1 MLYTK
6 SGRSLWQ
13 ITLPRWEPTSLTAR
27 RLGDSPSRTPP
38 LSNFRH
44 CSRPSWNNQE
54 VQFLQKLAHIGCRCW
69 RMKELEMFECL
80 TIDYRT
86 QSTFPTIII
95 TLKVSTSVWQGHSM
109 IGDYWLQQW
118 IKICLT
124 NQPKKCKWWHFDKKK
139 TSQVCNLIP
148 KMCQTNIWWTAIA
161 PSRKNCKKYLSY
173 NPCFALESCPAMM
186 SVWLLVSFLFVD
198 DDDGDTYDDAFTCW
212 RCSWLS
218 LRRCLS
224 ASPLQ
229 HQACRRLPTSW
240 WFFKSPFFGIYS
252 FKTLI

>member
-95 TLKVSTSVWQGHSM
+95 TLEVSTSVWQGHHR
-109 IGDYWLQQW
+109 IGDYWFQQW

-124 NQPKKCKWWHFDKKK
+124 NRPKKCKWWHFDKKK
-139 TSQVCNLIP
+139 NLSTEFVNFATWLP
-148 KMCQTNIWWTAIA
+148 KYAKQTYYVMNMCKCARALIRIA
-161 PSRKNCKKYLSY
+161 KISFRASLFCTTTLG
-173 NPCFALESCPAMM
+173 CPAMM
-186 SVWLLVSFLFVD
+186 SIWLLVFFLFWRWWWHLWR
-198 DDDGDTYDDAFTCW
+198 CW
-212 RCSWLS
+212 RCFHLLKMFLALS
-218 LRRCLS
+218 S
-224 ASPLQ
+224 AVSVGFTAP
-229 HQACRRLPTSW
+229 APSM
-240 WFFKSPFFGIYS
+240 S
-252 FKTLI
+252 

>member
-13 ITLPRWEPTSLTAR
+13 ITSPRWEPTSLTAR

-54 VQFLQKLAHIGCRCW
+54 VQFLQKLAHIGCSCW

-95 TLKVSTSVWQGHSM
+95 TLEVSTSVWQGRSM

-124 NQPKKCKWWHFDKKK
+124 NCPKKCKWWHFDKKK
-139 TSQVCNLIP
+139 SLSTEFVNFATWWPKYAKQTYYVMNMCKCARALIR
-148 KMCQTNIWWTAIA
+148 IA
-161 PSRKNCKKYLSY
+161 KISFRASLFCTTTLG
-173 NPCFALESCPAMM
+173 CPAMM
-186 SVWLLVSFLFVD
+186 SIWLLVFFLFWRWWWHLWR
-198 DDDGDTYDDAFTCW
+198 CW
-212 RCSWLS
+212 RCFHLLKMFLALS
-218 LRRCLS
+218 S
-224 ASPLQ
+224 AVSVGFTAP
-229 HQACRRLPTSW
+229 APSM
-240 WFFKSPFFGIYS
+240 S
-252 FKTLI
+252 

>member
-13 ITLPRWEPTSLTAR
+13 ITSPRWEPTSLTAR
-27 RLGDSPSRTPP
+27 RLGDNPSRTPP

-54 VQFLQKLAHIGCRCW
+54 VQFLQKLAHIGCSCW

-95 TLKVSTSVWQGHSM
+95 TLEVSTSVWQGHRM

-124 NQPKKCKWWHFDKKK
+124 NCPKKCKWWHFDKKK
-139 TSQVCNLIP
+139 KPFNRICQFCNLMAKI
-148 KMCQTNIWWTAIA
+148 CQTNILCYEHVQVRQG
-161 PSRKNCKKYLSY
+161 SNKNCKNIFPRILVLHYNTRLPSHDEYLT
-173 NPCFALESCPAMM
+173 SC
-186 SVWLLVSFLFVD
+186 LLSFLTMMMTLMTMLTMLSPVEDVLGSLFGGVCWLHSSSTKHVVD
-198 DDDGDTYDDAFTCW
+198 CLQ
-212 RCSWLS
+212 SW
-218 LRRCLS
+218 
-224 ASPLQ
+224 
-229 HQACRRLPTSW
+229 
-240 WFFKSPFFGIYS
+240 
-252 FKTLI
+252 